1 MAEFSTDLPESQGML
16 LNGQSPKLTHRE
28 SINRR
33 RLIYRFDLYP
43 HEFLAGGRRWRFFE
57 ASLRLLVPVIG
68 IRESQ
73 TVHRDTMKSELFKPS
88 VD

>member
-1 MAEFSTDLPESQGML
+1 MRWRDNEKFRGFPANLGAL
-16 LNGQSPKLTHRE
+16 VAIG
-28 SINRR
+28 
-33 RLIYRFDLYP
+33 
-43 HEFLAGGRRWRFFE
+43 FLAGGRRWRFFE